1 MIVRTSSLCSVS
13 CFNAAERDS
22 LVSPFTTGDEGA
34 LIDVRRAA
42 LELREDGV
50 RVDAAERAVAP
61 LVMFEVGVGEGDE
74 GVRRLGGLRVATVLA
89 MMR

>member
-1 MIVRTSSLCSVS
+1 MID
-13 CFNAAERDS
+13 A
-22 LVSPFTTGDEGA
+22 
-34 LIDVRRAA
+34 RRAE

-89 MMR
+89 MMRETCQVVKCRRFVYGGERKEKWREGVSPLR